1 MQLANAVCCA
11 GLLAGCMAAQFALPD
26 AGIATEGKKIF
37 VARCAKCHDDN
48 ATRKLPDG
56 SNLLDRLAQSKDL
69 RGRIATR
76 IKNPDEQQA
85 VAAYIA
91 QLLAARR

>member
-1 MQLANAVCCA
+1 MRLANAFCCT
-11 GLLAGCMAAQFALPD
+11 GLLAGCLAAQIAVPD
-26 AGIATEGKKIF
+26 AGISPEGKKIF

-69 RGRIATR
+69 KGRIATR
-76 IKNPDEQQA
+76 IKNPDEQRA